1 MPKGHRAASTA
12 LVRTHSRSSSSSKL
26 GPTLQF
32 TQKEPVAD
40 KSKKGHEVSRNINRS
55 HRSLNNEL
63 TSHPIHQTYV
73 KTVGRVNSGQRVQS
87 KEQVQPF
94 AAKRG
99 GVLYN
104 QKPNGRSKPGFTI
117 ASPNDDDEDEWV
129 SSESGAVTPSHHD
142 SDSDDESDDN
152 ASLDGFNGQLAVGR
166 SVHPSAK
173 ADPPPL
179 PRVDTARPSD
189 YGSAATRHERHGA
202 HTSTRPT
209 INTHMKDTP
218 AYLSHFQTQ
227 NPQPSDSYSNSSHLI
242 SPARPS
248 PHLSQR
254 RMSARPP
261 STHSSGRSEQPL
273 RPHPLIRGHSYGQA
287 QPQKPAP
294 LAPLTVIPD
303 SRTSMRMD
311 PSDQTVSTSPAS
323 TASASPTSLNQRR
336 RPSVSSAHSV
346 ATLPSH
352 SNIKE
357 PAHWSVSDRKRT
369 FSTTSHSSSSAAL
382 SSLVHLPSVT
392 RPPSPQAVSFFPPV
406 NPHTNVEG
414 IHPLLPGPYLN
425 NHLTVLARRTPIKES
440 FDRVTRAR
448 QIRA

>member
-1 MPKGHRAASTA
+1 MTYQPQSQI
-12 LVRTHSRSSSSSKL
+12 THSYSNHK
-26 GPTLQF
+26 T
-32 TQKEPVAD
+32 
-40 KSKKGHEVSRNINRS
+40 HI
-55 HRSLNNEL
+55 
-63 TSHPIHQTYV
+63 

-99 GVLYN
+99 AVLYH
-104 QKPNGRSKPGFTI
+104 QKPNGTKPKPGFTI
-117 ASPNDDDEDEWV
+117 ASSNDDDEDEWV
-129 SSESGAVTPSHHD
+129 SSESGAATPSHHD

-152 ASLDGFNGQLAVGR
+152 ASLEGLNGQLAVGR
-166 SVHPSAK
+166 SVHPSAQ
-173 ADPPPL
+173 ADPQSL
-179 PRVDTARPSD
+179 PRVDTARPFD
-189 YGSAATRHERHGA
+189 YGSAASRHERHGT
-202 HTSTRPT
+202 HTPTRPT
-209 INTHMKDTP
+209 IITHMTDTP
-218 AYLSHFQTQ
+218 AYFPHFQTP
-227 NPQPSDSYSNSSHLI
+227 NPQLSDSYSNSSDLI
-242 SPARPS
+242 SPAHPS
-248 PHLSQR
+248 PHPSHKR
-254 RMSARPP
+254 ISARPP

-287 QPQKPAP
+287 QPLKPAP

-303 SRTSMRMD
+303 SRTSTSLRMD
-311 PSDQTVSTSPAS
+311 LSDQTISTSPAS
-323 TASASPTSLNQRR
+323 TASASPTLLNPALSSQRR
-336 RPSVSSAHSV
+336 RTSVSSAHSV

-352 SNIKE
+352 SNLKE

-382 SSLVHLPSVT
+382 SSLVHLPTVT
-392 RPPSPQAVSFFPPV
+392 RPPSPQAISFFPPV

-440 FDRVTRAR
+440 FDRVARAR